1 MHHEGQME
9 TGQLVMMMTVMMTV
23 MMTMMLQLAC
33 HAGSV
38 AMLLEA

>member
-23 MMTMMLQLAC
+23 VTTMMLQLAC